1 MDRELTGEQRAHLEE
16 LRQVQETLSPEME
29 PVVDALVG
37 RIADKWTMTVLEVLG
52 ERGTTRFTQLARSIP
67 EISQKMLTQ
76 TLKRMERDGL
86 VTRTVH
92 PVIPPHVEYTLTK
105 LGLDL
110 GMAFC
115 AVWIWAARNV
125 QRVEDARRTYD
136 EQQRG

>member
-1 MDRELTGEQRAHLEE
+1 LPQGLSKKQRAHLEE
-16 LRQVQETLSPEME
+16 LRRVEETLSPEMA

-52 ERGTTRFTQLARSIP
+52 ERGSTRFTQLARSIP
-67 EISQKMLTQ
+67 GISQKMLTQ

-92 PVIPPHVEYTLTK
+92 PVIPPHVEYELTK
-105 LGLDL
+105 LGMDL

-125 QRVEDARRTYD
+125 GQVEDARRSYD
-136 EQQRG
+136 KQQGS